1 MNKKHLVLLIVLL
14 VQLGFNIQPARASD
28 STDEKGNTSPEAN
41 RLVTRIT
48 TRPALEFYDLKK
60 DPYELEVTAGKYR

>member
-1 MNKKHLVLLIVLL
+1 MNKNHLVLLIVLL

-48 TRPALEFYDLKK
+48 TRPPWSFM
-60 DPYELEVTAGKYR
+60 T